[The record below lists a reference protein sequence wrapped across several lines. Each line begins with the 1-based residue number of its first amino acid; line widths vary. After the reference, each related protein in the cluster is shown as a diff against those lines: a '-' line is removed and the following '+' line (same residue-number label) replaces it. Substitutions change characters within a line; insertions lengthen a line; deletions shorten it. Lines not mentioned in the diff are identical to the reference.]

1 MTTKELIGYINN
13 SSELTE
19 DTKVKLAKSLD
30 LYPYFQ
36 TARMLLTQN
45 LYITDKNKFE
55 EVLPKSAALCADRKQ
70 LFYLINREKYKDFLE
85 KTSSRTSKDRTGE
98 ILDSYLDTFT
108 SDSTEENVIST
119 DSIISSDYMMY
130 LQEGEH
136 NEDLDYKD
144 ISPNELKHQDIIDNF
159 LEKAETNEINLQP
172 LQNENKK
179 STVPDAESVGNSF
192 LTETLAKIYIKQKK
206 YEQALTIIQ
215 QLSLNFPKKS
225 AYFADQIR
233 FLELLILNEKNK

>member
-1 MTTKELIGYINN
+1 MTTNELIGYINY

-19 DTKVKLAKSLD
+19 DTIIKLEKSLD

-70 LFYLINREKYKDFLE
+70 LFYLINKEKYKDFIE
-85 KTSSRTSKDRTGE
+85 KTTSRTSKDRTGE
-98 ILDSYLDTFT
+98 ILDSYLDTFAP
-108 SDSTEENVIST
+108 DSTEENISNTASIIST
-119 DSIISSDYMMY
+119 DYMLY
-130 LQEGEH
+130 LQDDEH
-136 NEDLDYKD
+136 KHDLDYKD
-144 ISPNELKHQDIIDNF
+144 ANPNELKHQSIIDNF
-159 LEKAETNEINLQP
+159 LEKAKTNEINIQP
-172 LQNENKK
+172 LQNESKK
-179 STVPDAESVGNSF
+179 ATIPDAESTGNSL